1 MKWIKVENKIILG
14 ISYLEA
20 DAGFAGVVLAAP
32 ADLELLEGVTGVAG
46 VAAPFDLE
54 ALAGGVALL
63 VLDSV
68 APLVLVDLP
77 DVTSISIWSGS
88 KPKLS
93 NIFFFLDDSVAGA
106 GAFLGGGVGF
116 AAGFVFRVTPL
127 LPKIMLDATLL
138 LCNLLMDLRQASLNL
153 LLSLA
158 A

>member
-20 DAGFAGVVLAAP
+20 EAGFAGVVLAAP

-106 GAFLGGGVGF
+106 FLGGGVGF